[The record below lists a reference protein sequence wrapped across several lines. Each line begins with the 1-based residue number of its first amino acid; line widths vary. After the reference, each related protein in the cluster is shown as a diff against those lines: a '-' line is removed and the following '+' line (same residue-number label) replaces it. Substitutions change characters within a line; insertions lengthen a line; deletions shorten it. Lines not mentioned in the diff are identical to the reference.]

1 MFSALGLWGAIPICH
16 QLFVNGH
23 VWHVRTALTL
33 DLLMGATY
41 LIGATIYA
49 LRIPERW
56 YPGRFDVWLHSHQI
70 FHIAVVLG
78 AYIHYKHVAARP
90 APPRPAAPAA
100 RRLVFGGEAT
110 FCFAA
115 PAR

>member
-23 VWHVRTALTL
+23 VWHVRTALSL

-70 FHIAVVLG
+70 FHVAVVLG
-78 AYIHYKHVAARP
+78 AYIHYKRVRPRP
-90 APPRPAAPAA
+90 APPHPLRTPVA
-100 RRLVFGGEAT
+100 RRLCGAVA
-110 FCFAA
+110 CVAA
-115 PAR
+115 QPR